1 MARPKAQIDEE
12 KVELLARAGC
22 SDHTIAH
29 VLGVGERT
37 IQRHFGTRLKE
48 WREVAISDAKLKLF
62 NRALDDTYSG
72 SNTALI
78 FWLKN
83 YGGMRDQVGISNP
96 EGNAVEVKS
105 VRVDL

>member
-1 MARPKAQIDEE
+1 MARPKAKIDERE
-12 KVELLARAGC
+12 VELLARAGC

-29 VLGVGERT
+29 ALGVNERT
-37 IQRHFGTRLKE
+37 IQRRFAARIKE
-48 WREVAISDAKLKLF
+48 WREGAIACMKRRLYD
-62 NRALDDTYSG
+62 RALDDNRRDSTT
-72 SNTALI
+72 NLI

-96 EGNAVEVKS
+96 DGNAVEVKS